1 MDPISDQSIRISD
14 LDNNINNFNLFFFS
28 YYQSEP
34 HQTSLRHAQGP
45 DSQDSRNYF
54 MNGHVT
60 PLEIGMYIL
69 LAVFCA
75 AMAVF
80 MASCFVY
87 ASKIKRQ
94 EYPLHTSF
102 SILSTSGGG
111 NHGKPDLGRKTPVQD
126 AHDWIWLGK
135 STLGTLF
142 YVSVYLLPI
151 RTMLESKSGTS

>member
-1 MDPISDQSIRISD
+1 MDPISDQRQSIRISD
-14 LDNNINNFNLFFFS
+14 LDSNNFIINNFNFYLFS

-34 HQTSLRHAQGP
+34 HQTSLRHAQSP
-45 DSQDSRNYF
+45 DSQDNRNYF

-142 YVSVYLLPI
+142 
-151 RTMLESKSGTS
+151 KTSLFTN